1 MHEALK
7 RLLLRV
13 LRVPPEPQPPAGSA
27 ESIRIFR
34 ASSNYYRYN
43 LVRWGLKQIGGLAGI
58 VVLIGMNQVVDF
70 ESHVPWER
78 WTGNRA
84 AGENA
89 EPGGETAEAGD
100 ENAEPGDT
108 PEIVGWLGGGRLFLL
123 IEMVGLAV
131 LVVQAPVTY
140 AMVRLDYDMRWYI
153 VTDRSLR
160 IREGVASIREMTM
173 TFANVQNL
181 TIEQG
186 PIQRLLRISDLR
198 VRTAGGG
205 SGGEDKEHGDK
216 ESHSMHV
223 GYLRGVDE
231 AEKIRD
237 SILARLRQL
246 KDSGLGDLDDA
257 SAAHAPATAGV
268 ASVLAAAREVLDEAR
283 ALRGAVS
290 ALR

>member
-27 ESIRIFR
+27 GSIRIFR
-34 ASSNYYRYN
+34 ASRNYYRYN
-43 LVRWGLKQIGGLAGI
+43 LLRWGLKQLGGLAGI
-58 VVLIGMNQVVDF
+58 VVLIGMNEVADF
-70 ESHVPWER
+70 ESRIPWER
-78 WTGNRA
+78 WSGNRA
-84 AGENA
+84 ADSAGPAGEA
-89 EPGGETAEAGD
+89 EDPE
-100 ENAEPGDT
+100 EPGDA
-108 PEIVGWLGGGRLFLL
+108 PEILGWLGGGRLFLV

-140 AMVRLDYDMRWYI
+140 AMVRLDYEMRWYI

-205 SGGEDKEHGDK
+205 SGDVGKEHGDK
-216 ESHSMHV
+216 DAHSMHV

-246 KDSGLGDLDDA
+246 RDSGLGDLDDA
-257 SAAHAPATAGV
+257 SVAHAPATPSG

-283 ALRGAVS
+283 ALRRAVS
-290 ALR
+290 VLR